1 MWLSNAVFV
10 DRANRKSAL
19 EQFRKVGETMK
30 RKAVSLF
37 IFAEGTRSATVQ
49 PTLLPFKVR
58 DLTLVLFC
66 VVSMPRARSSLSRRP
81 TSCDL
86 FALMICA
93 SRLRPDGSAPLRAL
107 RPAPAPF
114 CR

>member
-19 EQFRKVGETMK
+19 EQFRKVGEIMK

-58 DLTLVLFC
+58 TSLLSSSPRYL
-66 VVSMPRARSSLSRRP
+66 SSRARSR
-81 TSCDL
+81 
-86 FALMICA
+86 
-93 SRLRPDGSAPLRAL
+93 
-107 RPAPAPF
+107 
-114 CR
+114 